1 MRGIGTFE
9 VRHKDLLGRI
19 GSLETKSGSLKT
31 PHMFPVVN
39 PSVQPVSPRE
49 IKEIGFDALMVN
61 AYILKKAFREEVL
74 RKGIHEFLSF
84 DGIVATDSGAYQA
97 LVYGKVEVSPE
108 EIVKFQEAVGTDM
121 GVILDVPTG
130 YEEDRG
136 RAKWTVEETLR
147 RAELSLKVL
156 DRMDVLWMGPI
167 QGGIHLDLVKLC
179 AEEMGKKPFHVYAIG
194 SPTQIMEN
202 YLFDKL
208 VDMILTAKMNL
219 PLNKPLH
226 LFGAGHPFMFALAV
240 ACGCDLFDSAA
251 YAIFARKGKYLT
263 EGGTFS
269 LEELEYFPCSCE
281 VCSSYS
287 PKEVRSFE
295 KLKRE
300 GLLARHNL
308 SVCLEEI
315 KRVKQAI
322 VDGRL
327 WELLEAK
334 ARAHPSLLSALRK
347 LSEYKLFLEKHSP
360 TIKKKGVFFFGS
372 EGLSRPEIVRHKIR
386 LKENYAKPKGSEVLV
401 LLPAPKEKPFHK
413 SPEVVKILAGVGREP
428 RVHLCFYATPFGL
441 VPMELSDV
449 YPLSQTEAAP
459 LDKESLE
466 ASMKEASA
474 FILKQKYPKVLLIR
488 PIDENFSALERMCVK
503 NCVKAGSEL
512 KVLRAKDAWG
522 ERTLKRVVK
531 AIEGLIASAPSG
543 NRLPT
548 GAREK
553 REE

>member
-1 MRGIGTFE
+1 MGEIGGFE

-19 GSLETKSGSLKT
+19 GSLETKSGSLET

-39 PSVQPVSPRE
+39 PSVQPVPPRE
-49 IKEIGFDALMVN
+49 IREIGFNALMTN
-61 AYILKKAFREEVL
+61 AYILKKNFREEAL
-74 RKGIHEFLSF
+74 SKGIHEFLGF

-97 LVYGKVEVSPE
+97 LVYGKVDASPE
-108 EIVKFQEAVGTDM
+108 EIVKFQEAIGTDI

-130 YEEDRG
+130 YEEDRE
-136 RAKWTVEETLR
+136 RAEWTVEETLR
-147 RAELSLKVL
+147 RAESSLKVL
-156 DRMDVLWMGPI
+156 DRIDVLWMGPV
-167 QGGIHLDLVKLC
+167 QGGVHLDLVKFC

-208 VDMILTAKMNL
+208 VDMVLTAKMNL

-263 EGGTFS
+263 GEGTFS
-269 LEELEYFPCSCE
+269 LEEMEYFPCSCG
-281 VCSSYS
+281 VCSTYS
-287 PKEVRSFE
+287 PKEIRALE
-295 KLKRE
+295 KPERE

-308 SVCLEEI
+308 NVCLEEI

-327 WELLEAK
+327 WELLEAR
-334 ARAHPSLLSALRK
+334 ARAHPSLLGALRK
-347 LSEYKLFLEKHSP
+347 FSEYKLFLEKHSP
-360 TIKKKGVFFFGS
+360 AVKRKGIFFFGF
-372 EGLSRPEIVRHKIR
+372 EGLSRPEIVRHKVR
-386 LKENYAKPKGSEVLV
+386 LKENYVRPEGSKVLV

-413 SPEVVKILAGVGREP
+413 SPGVARILAGVGRGP
-428 RVHLCFYATPFGL
+428 SVHLCFYATPFGL

-466 ASMKEASA
+466 ASMEEASA
-474 FILKQKYPKVLLIR
+474 FILKQKYPKVLLVR
-488 PIDENFSALERMCVK
+488 PMDEGFSALERMCAK
-503 NCVKAGSEL
+503 SCVKAGSEL
-512 KVLRAKDAWG
+512 KVLRAKEAWG

-531 AIEGLIASAPSG
+531 AIKGLIASGSG
-543 NRLPT
+543 
-548 GAREK
+548 GASFG
-553 REE
+553 

>member
-1 MRGIGTFE
+1 MGEIGGFE

-19 GSLETKSGSLKT
+19 GSLETKSGSLET

-39 PSVQPVSPRE
+39 PSVQPVPPRE
-49 IKEIGFDALMVN
+49 IKGIGFNALMTN
-61 AYILKKAFREEVL
+61 AYILKKKFRDEVL
-74 RKGIHEFLSF
+74 SKGIHEFLGF

-97 LVYGKVEVSPE
+97 LVYGKVDASPE
-108 EIVKFQEAVGTDM
+108 EIVKFQEAMGTDI

-130 YEEDRG
+130 YEEDRE
-136 RAKWTVEETLR
+136 RAEWTVKETLR
-147 RAELSLKVL
+147 RAESSLKAL
-156 DRMDVLWMGPI
+156 DRADVLWMGPI
-167 QGGIHLDLVKLC
+167 QGGVHLDLVKFC

-263 EGGTFS
+263 GGGTFS
-269 LEELEYFPCSCE
+269 LEDMEYFPCSCG
-281 VCSSYS
+281 VCSTHS
-287 PKEVRSFE
+287 PKEVRALE
-295 KLKRE
+295 KPERE

-308 SVCLEEI
+308 NVCLEEI

-327 WELLEAK
+327 WELLEAR
-334 ARAHPSLLSALRK
+334 ARAHPSLLGALRK
-347 LSEYKLFLEKHSP
+347 FSEYKLFLEKHSP
-360 TIKKKGVFFFGS
+360 VVKKKGIFFFGF
-372 EGLSRPEIVRHKIR
+372 EGLSRPEIVRHKVR
-386 LKENYAKPKGSEVLV
+386 LKENYVKPEGSEVLV

-413 SPEVVKILAGVGREP
+413 SPGVARLLAEAGRGP
-428 RVHLCFYATPFGL
+428 TVHLCFYATPFGL

-466 ASMKEASA
+466 ASMKETSA
-474 FILKQKYPKVLLIR
+474 FILKQKYPKVLLVR
-488 PIDENFSALERMCVK
+488 PMDESFSALEKMCAK
-503 NCVKAGSEL
+503 SCAKAGSEL
-512 KVLRAKDAWG
+512 KVLRAKEAWG
-522 ERTLKRVVK
+522 ERTLRRVVK
-531 AIEGLIASAPSG
+531 AIKDFIASGPG
-543 NRLPT
+543 
-548 GAREK
+548 GASFG
-553 REE
+553 